1 MDYKAVYDRWLA
13 TIEAKDDIVGKD
25 ELLDELRSMNEEAV
39 EDAFYRDLAFGT
51 GGLRGTIGAG
61 TNRMNVLTVAKAS
74 QGLAN
79 YLLKNYERP
88 SVVIGFDSRLK
99 SDIFAQE
106 AAAVFAANG
115 INVWAWNRLLPV
127 PTVSYA
133 TRYIGASAGV
143 MITASHNPSKYNGYK
158 VYGSD
163 GCQIT
168 TEAAAEI
175 LAEIEKID
183 IFSDVKRKNKLYKFC
198 YTNLYDSIKKY
209 SSGKEK
215 EALLDMFDRI
225 MDYMNFVRVY
235 RLKQYYHED
244 AQTTRRFMFPFGTFD
259 AKTIEA
265 LCSADSGKEVF
276 DAVKN
281 TKFGKALEKLD
292 YVYKG
297 EIDNIGLYK
306 TTLKNM
312 YFSTYPLVVML
323 SYVFVMQTEYN
334 NIVSIIEGVRYNV
347 DPSKI
352 KTLIIT

>member
-1 MDYKAVYDRWLA
+1 MDYKAVYERWLA
-13 TIEAKDDIVGKD
+13 MIEAKDDIVGKD

-143 MITASHNPSKYNGYK
+143 MITASHNPPQYNGYK
-158 VYGSD
+158 VPAGS
-163 GCQIT
+163 Q
-168 TEAAAEI
+168 
-175 LAEIEKID
+175 
-183 IFSDVKRKNKLYKFC
+183 RK
-198 YTNLYDSIKKY
+198 S
-209 SSGKEK
+209 
-215 EALLDMFDRI
+215 LL
-225 MDYMNFVRVY
+225 
-235 RLKQYYHED
+235 Q
-244 AQTTRRFMFPFGTFD
+244 
-259 AKTIEA
+259 
-265 LCSADSGKEVF
+265 
-276 DAVKN
+276 
-281 TKFGKALEKLD
+281 
-292 YVYKG
+292 
-297 EIDNIGLYK
+297 DNQFQVQ
-306 TTLKNM
+306 NSM
-312 YFSTYPLVVML
+312 
-323 SYVFVMQTEYN
+323 
-334 NIVSIIEGVRYNV
+334 
-347 DPSKI
+347 
-352 KTLIIT
+352 